1 MRTAVS
7 GREKAAAIAT
17 IGELMEVGGP
27 VTRLHVPELLV
38 LLMQALKS
46 NATRDIAVI
55 TLGKLVKH
63 SGYVVAPYADHPQL
77 LPLLLRMVATE
88 KGTKRENVLRTLGIL
103 GALDPHAHK
112 ENEIKLYGQG
122 LLSAAG
128 VRGVKQSAVAKA
140 VTNLSLIHI

>member
-1 MRTAVS
+1 M
-7 GREKAAAIAT
+7 
-17 IGELMEVGGP
+17 
-27 VTRLHVPELLV
+27 HVPELLV

-140 VTNLSLIHI
+140 VTKTTLKQSRLKRMRTSWEVLVRM